1 MSFINLK
8 YMILHSSLF
17 TLPSSLFP
25 FHSSLFTLPFS
36 LFPFH
41 FSLNFCSLF
50 PLFCLF
56 LTLRKVCREKNY

>member
-25 FHSSLFTLPFS
+25 LHSSLFTLPLISVPYFLFS
-36 LFPFH
+36 VYF
-41 FSLNFCSLF
+41 
-50 PLFCLF
+50 
-56 LTLRKVCREKNY
+56 

>member
-17 TLPSSLFP
+17 TF
-25 FHSSLFTLPFS
+25 PFS

-41 FSLNFCSLF
+41 FSLFTFPFSLF
-50 PLFCLF
+50 P
-56 LTLRKVCREKNY
+56 

>member
-17 TLPSSLFP
+17 TLP
-25 FHSSLFTLPFS
+25 FS

-41 FSLNFCSLF
+41 FSLNICSLF